1 MKKPRSPHLS
11 NPVKPFLIEPGLST
25 EETLTR
31 MEHISF
37 QGRNLARAHQL
48 WKAMLQDET
57 FIFFGL
63 AGALSAA
70 GLRLIIAH
78 LIENRYIDC
87 VVSTGANLY
96 HDLHETRGGQHF
108 IGYPEADDS
117 LLGKD
122 QIDRVYDTFIDEQE
136 FVRNDEWIAAFSA
149 TLPARPHTSRE
160 YLYRLGERLW
170 TEYETPGILTAAFRA
185 RVPIYCPAIADSSL
199 GMGLSQGRTLNPDS
213 GLIDTIGDVQES
225 ADLVIAAKK
234 TASIVIGG
242 GTPKNFINQ
251 ASVQAE
257 YLNSKVQGHH
267 YALQIITDVPHYG
280 GASGSSL
287 SEAKSWGKLGA
298 TATHITVNV
307 DATIALPII
316 VTALASST
324 PAPSTCRRLKTFSLD
339 EKHLTTTA

>member
-1 MKKPRSPHLS
+1 MKKPRSPYLTK
-11 NPVKPFLIEPGLST
+11 PVKPFLVEPGLST
-25 EETLTR
+25 EETLAR

-48 WKAMLQDET
+48 WRTMLQDDT

-70 GLRLIIAH
+70 GLRLIIAY
-78 LIENRYIDC
+78 LIEHRYIDC

-96 HDLHETRGGQHF
+96 HDLHETRGGHHF
-108 IGYPEADDS
+108 IGSPDADES
-117 LLGKD
+117 RLGKD
-122 QIDRVYDTFIDEQE
+122 KIDRVYDTFIDEQE
-136 FVRNDEWIAAFSA
+136 FVRNDEWIATFSA
-149 TLPARPHTSRE
+149 SLPAHQHTSRE

-170 TEYETPGILTAAFRA
+170 TEYGTPGILTAAFRA

-199 GMGLSQGRTLNPDS
+199 GMGLSQARTLNSDS

-225 ADLVIAAKK
+225 ADLVRSAKK

-257 YLNSKVQGHH
+257 YLDPKVQGHH

-287 SEAKSWGKLGA
+287 SEAKSWGKITA
-298 TATHITVNV
+298 DATHITVNA

-316 VTALASST
+316 VTALVSST
-324 PAPSTCRRLKTFSLD
+324 PDLLSLRQS
-339 EKHLTTTA
+339 KHHTRDVNK